1 MSKITRKHIWP
12 LALMSLAVFGLLAVV
27 VALSAM
33 TPQTTQAHDCD
44 DLKGQDRAKC
54 MTLHTEEGA
63 DHDQV
68 DDPPMPDDV
77 TITGWSSSA
86 NGSEDLTIT
95 VMNAGALSID
105 DSFVLVLEDDFVVPD
120 TIAPGLVFFK
130 QTGVPSGGARVYT
143 TVAVD
148 EENDGHAGDDS
159 HTIRIDVPDMNPAD
173 DEQSGIPARSFAIVI
188 RKEAGIKNPSEEKDY
203 KVGYQILK
211 GTETYDTD
219 DTMAL
224 VAVSVV
230 AKISLSNDDGG
241 RGKEVTVIGSGFNDG
256 TEAEVFVLD
265 RAPMVA
271 EWWDTL
277 DCAAMA
283 MYDPMN
289 TDDDETNN
297 RAADSDNP
305 YCKMYGMLDDTEE
318 DVVDAA
324 FMGSGRAMCVAVI
337 EEGSSLG
344 TAGVGSDDQFAA
356 NFTVHQDE
364 FKKGNV
370 NYICATD
377 NEAPANRV
385 SSAAQMFDLTPSI
398 TVSPSEV
405 SSGDEVT
412 VKPRDFEDGTASVSL
427 NGEKVPTLETDDSDY
442 VFDMP
447 GGVSGVVQI
456 SFDQGGDTKR
466 TTITVN
472 PSKLELNQTE
482 VAPNQSIIISG
493 RGFSEDSYVLVEKIT
508 IDGEPLVVDESG
520 VEEVTASEA
529 EKANMPADD
538 GEDAV
543 KTTSS
548 GQFTATVNIWH
559 DGAGNPALDADEYT
573 IKVTDSN
580 GYEGKTKITILE
592 PTVMVTPLVAG
603 PRDTITIRGTNWPV
617 TTSDDDH
624 DVDISID
631 GKTRSVSID
640 SIGRFN
646 YSYQLSGGIDIGTEH
661 DITVMFDGGVG
672 GDIEETITF
681 SVPSANVVITP
692 LAAAPGESIDLE
704 ITGMPIYERVTQV
717 TIDGGNRMGGTA
729 INTDSE
735 GDVTITG
742 IVIPFADPGF
752 YPVKIV
758 VGTGG
763 SAETAIVQLEILAE
777 SDVRGVASP
786 LPGAVMDL
794 GDSVVRIF
802 HFNTSSKVWTFYD
815 PRPEFEG
822 LNTLT
827 ELAAGQPYS
836 ILVSENVENVVLNGR
851 TRNLTCVGGD
861 CWNQLVW

>member
-1 MSKITRKHIWP
+1 MPGGLSGVIQVAAKRGSTRKT
-12 LALMSLAVFGLLAVV
+12 A
-27 VALSAM
+27 
-33 TPQTTQAHDCD
+33 
-44 DLKGQDRAKC
+44 
-54 MTLHTEEGA
+54 
-63 DHDQV
+63 
-68 DDPPMPDDV
+68 
-77 TITGWSSSA
+77 
-86 NGSEDLTIT
+86 DLTIT
-95 VMNAGALSID
+95 
-105 DSFVLVLEDDFVVPD
+105 P
-120 TIAPGLVFFK
+120 
-130 QTGVPSGGARVYT
+130 
-143 TVAVD
+143 
-148 EENDGHAGDDS
+148 
-159 HTIRIDVPDMNPAD
+159 
-173 DEQSGIPARSFAIVI
+173 
-188 RKEAGIKNPSEEKDY
+188 
-203 KVGYQILK
+203 
-211 GTETYDTD
+211 
-219 DTMAL
+219 
-224 VAVSVV
+224 
-230 AKISLSNDDGG
+230 
-241 RGKEVTVIGSGFNDG
+241 
-256 TEAEVFVLD
+256 
-265 RAPMVA
+265 
-271 EWWDTL
+271 
-277 DCAAMA
+277 
-283 MYDPMN
+283 
-289 TDDDETNN
+289 
-297 RAADSDNP
+297 
-305 YCKMYGMLDDTEE
+305 
-318 DVVDAA
+318 
-324 FMGSGRAMCVAVI
+324 
-337 EEGSSLG
+337 SSL
-344 TAGVGSDDQFAA
+344 T
-356 NFTVHQDE
+356 
-364 FKKGNV
+364 
-370 NYICATD
+370 
-377 NEAPANRV
+377 
-385 SSAAQMFDLTPSI
+385 
-398 TVSPSEV
+398 
-405 SSGDEVT
+405 
-412 VKPRDFEDGTASVSL
+412 
-427 NGEKVPTLETDDSDY
+427 
-442 VFDMP
+442 
-447 GGVSGVVQI
+447 
-456 SFDQGGDTKR
+456 
-466 TTITVN
+466 
-472 PSKLELNQTE
+472 LNQTE

-493 RGFSEDSYVLVEKIT
+493 SGFSEDSYVLVEKIT

-529 EKANMPADD
+529 QKANMPADD
-538 GEDAV
+538 GKDAV

-548 GQFTATVNIWH
+548 GQFTVTVNIWH

-704 ITGMPIYERVTQV
+704 ITGMPIYERVTEV

-777 SDVRGVASP
+777 SDVRGVTSP

-794 GDSVVRIF
+794 GDSVARIF
-802 HFNTSSKVWTFYD
+802 HFNTNSKVWTFYD

-827 ELAAGQPYS
+827 ELAAGQPYW